1 MKRVVPPA
9 LVVAMVLVAVALT
22 GCANWFADPA
32 KPANDAII
40 SANGHLKTA
49 AAAGTEIQTLTDQL
63 SGVALTAAGGKQ
75 SVDLLAQIDAKLAT
89 QTGELT
95 AAKKSLDS
103 VSALN
108 VKQEFKQYAKLEVAS
123 VRTRIAVTAIEARM
137 YASMQRLYRGL
148 KAGTHV
154 DQVEI
159 SGEIG
164 AFRAEMDAMNTTA
177 AQQEKAASDYF
188 TAKKLGQ

>member
-22 GCANWFADPA
+22 GCANWFADAA
-32 KPANDAII
+32 KPANDAIL
-40 SANGHLKTA
+40 SANDHLKAA
-49 AAAGTEIQTLTDQL
+49 AAAGTEVQTLTDQL
-63 SGVALTAAGGKQ
+63 SGVDLTAAGGKQ
-75 SVDLLAQIDAKLAT
+75 GVDLLAQIDTKLAS

-95 AAKKSLDS
+95 AAKKSLDG
-103 VSALN
+103 VSALD
-108 VKQEFKQYAKLEVAS
+108 VKQEFKQYAKLEAAS
-123 VRTRIAVTAIEARM
+123 VQTRIAITAVEAKM
-137 YASMQRLYRGL
+137 YASMERLYSGL

-164 AFRAEMDAMNTTA
+164 AFRAEMDAMSTTA
-177 AQQEKAASDYF
+177 AQQAKAASDYF